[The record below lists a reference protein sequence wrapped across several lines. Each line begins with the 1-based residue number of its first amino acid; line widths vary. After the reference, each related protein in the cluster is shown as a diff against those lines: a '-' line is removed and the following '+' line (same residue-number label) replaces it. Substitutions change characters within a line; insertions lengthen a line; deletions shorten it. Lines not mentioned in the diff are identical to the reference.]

1 MPETPP
7 RFDDTGLIPIDELN
21 DSELLPPSPPSNA
34 DHTLPH
40 QPDLLSPERLQRS
53 IQVLEARSHDVRL
66 GISADEQ
73 AGKGTD
79 PAYARHV
86 RSYESWWALNQ
97 ASRVEADPSWKEVP
111 AHPITVTKVTL
122 FLEYETTREKKKRGS
137 SETQAGTTVGKSQV
151 LQVISAH
158 ENYRINH
165 QHLNNYKNDPEAR
178 VKLRDDTRIRT
189 FESAAK
195 HNEPKRAESAQT
207 QKAAGSTVGQ

>member
-1 MPETPP
+1 MSERLPTAPLSHKRRRIASHMSETPP
-7 RFDDTGLIPIDELN
+7 RFDATGLIPMDELS
-21 DSELLPPSPPSNA
+21 DGALLPPSPPSNT

-40 QPDLLSPERLQRS
+40 QPDLSSPERMQRS
-53 IQVLEARSHDVRL
+53 MRVLEARSHDVRL

-73 AGKGTD
+73 AGKGTE

-151 LQVISAH
+151 LQVISAL
-158 ENYRINH
+158 ESYRINH
-165 QHLNNYKNDPEAR
+165 QHLDIYKN
-178 VKLRDDTRIRT
+178 
-189 FESAAK
+189 
-195 HNEPKRAESAQT
+195 
-207 QKAAGSTVGQ
+207 